1 MNANRFFSVP
11 YDNRNDVKMLQVR
24 KLLGG
29 YAGYGRWVALLGI
42 LYDSHGFL
50 DMSDSVMREIVA
62 DELDLDDVDGFFTV
76 LAQIGLIDRVL
87 YETANHVVSHGVAE
101 EIEYKKQRKETGKM
115 GGRPPKKQGKKVSKK
130 VDV

>member
-62 DELDLDDVDGFFTV
+62 DELDLDDVDGFFSV
-76 LAQIGLIDRVL
+76 LANIGLIDRVL
-87 YETANHVVSHGVAE
+87 YETAKHVVSHGVAD
-101 EIEYKKQRKETGKM
+101 EIEYKKQKKEAGSKGGKA
-115 GGRPPKKQGKKVSKK
+115 SKK
-130 VDV
+130 ARA

>member
-76 LAQIGLIDRVL
+76 LANIGLIDRVL

-101 EIEYKKQRKETGKM
+101 EIEYKKQRQETGKM
-115 GGRPPKKQGKKVSKK
+115 GGRPKKKGN
-130 VDV
+130 

>member
-11 YDNRNDVKMLQVR
+11 FDNRNDMKMLMVR
-24 KLLGG
+24 KKLGG

-42 LYDSHGFL
+42 LYDSDGFL
-50 DMSDSVMREIVA
+50 DMSNQSTREIIA
-62 DELDLDDVDGFFTV
+62 DELELEDVDGFFTV

-87 YETANHVVSHGVAE
+87 YETANHVVSHGVAD
-101 EIEYKKQRKETGKM
+101 EIEYRKQRKETGKM
-115 GGRPPKKQGKKVSKK
+115 GGRPPKKQGKKVQKK

>member
-50 DMSDSVMREIVA
+50 DMGDSVMREIVA
-62 DELDLDDVDGFFTV
+62 DELDLDDVDGFFSV
-76 LAQIGLIDRVL
+76 LAHIGLIDRVL

-101 EIEYKKQRKETGKM
+101 EIEYKKQKKEAGSKGGKA
-115 GGRPPKKQGKKVSKK
+115 SKK
-130 VDV
+130 ARA